1 MRLLIV
7 LQAVAAA
14 TYYMTAP
21 FALNASIWLMLGIN
35 AGALLWLWV
44 TCPHPARQSYKHART
59 IFTITLLLL
68 EAVIGMTDSPISTT
82 ELQGLA
88 NDAEVLITG
97 ILLGVLWHNLFTTTR
112 PHKTH
117 YD

>member
-14 TYYMTAP
+14 VYYMTAP
-21 FALNASIWLMLGIN
+21 FSLTPSIWLMLAIN
-35 AGALLWLWV
+35 TSALAWLWA
-44 TCPHPARQSYKHART
+44 TCPHPARQSYKHARL
-59 IFTITLLLL
+59 IFTITLFLL
-68 EAVIGMTDSPISTT
+68 EAVISMTDSPISTT

-97 ILLGVLWHNLFTTTR
+97 ILLGVLWHDLFTTAR
-112 PHKTH
+112 PLKSQH
-117 YD
+117 D

>member
-44 TCPHPARQSYKHART
+44 TCQHPARQSYKHARI
-59 IFTITLLLL
+59 IFTITLFLL

-97 ILLGVLWHNLFTTTR
+97 ILLGVLWHDLFTTTR

-117 YD
+117 HD